1 VNFRTG
7 SSELSKRSER
17 TIDEEMVTMI
27 ENNGSAYFEISGN
40 TDSTGSRSTN
50 MRLSKERSEAV
61 VSYLVSEWEFERS
74 RFRVVGNGPD
84 KPLCDESNPAS
95 EGMTL
100 EECRAANR
108 STRLAILSSN

>member
-1 VNFRTG
+1 
-7 SSELSKRSER
+7 
-17 TIDEEMVTMI
+17 
-27 ENNGSAYFEISGN
+27 
-40 TDSTGSRSTN
+40 
-50 MRLSKERSEAV
+50 V
-61 VSYLVSEWEFERS
+61 VGYLVGEWEFESS